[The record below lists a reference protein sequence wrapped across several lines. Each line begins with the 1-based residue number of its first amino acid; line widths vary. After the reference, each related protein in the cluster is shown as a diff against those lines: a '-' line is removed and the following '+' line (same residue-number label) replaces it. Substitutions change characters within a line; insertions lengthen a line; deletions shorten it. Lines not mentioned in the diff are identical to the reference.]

1 MKRSSAGRESLEEL
15 EYQQR
20 KLEMIKKR
28 RKQSRIRRMK
38 RRIFRMA
45 AVLVLTAAVFFVV
58 ISLSRFSFFR
68 GHIDVA
74 EIEMPDWIQ
83 QEYIEPNPNSRPQT
97 PLREVNGVVV
107 HYVGNPGTTAQQNQS
122 YFNSLAQTHE
132 NYASSH
138 FIIGMDGEIIQCI
151 PMDEIAYCSNE
162 RNYDTLS
169 IECCHPDDTGEFTEE
184 TYASLI
190 KLTQWLCETFR
201 LDTSQD
207 VIRHYDVTGKECPR
221 YYVNHPKH
229 GNSLSAISVSD
240 LNLPESEALWPA
252 IPAFVHRG
260 HIVLVQQIGE
270 DIQLPLIDAVQFEM
284 NHFLNA
290 VNPIN

>member
-1 MKRSSAGRESLEEL
+1 MKRSSVGRESLEEL

-221 YYVNHPKH
+221 YYVNHPE
-229 GNSLSAISVSD
+229 AWEQFISD
-240 LNLPESEALWPA
+240 LSL
-252 IPAFVHRG
+252 
-260 HIVLVQQIGE
+260 
-270 DIQLPLIDAVQFEM
+270 
-284 NHFLNA
+284 
-290 VNPIN
+290 